1 MNDDLRALIDS
12 GDWFATIALP
22 SPSRSEDAAHRF
34 EVEWSNARRSLSE
47 RWLAGP
53 VDQLDAVMRDVAH
66 SGGEAVVIA
75 AAIDGGVVVET
86 LQEPIRHPMVAEGPL
101 PRLATIIESRQR
113 TVPHV
118 VVEADRA
125 GADITAFDGG
135 TVIERDQVEGDTEH
149 IHRGRFGGWSH
160 RRYQQRAE
168 NTWERNARDVAEM
181 VVEMAKRVDAQLVA
195 VAGDVRAQS
204 LVIDD
209 LPADVA
215 PRVVAIDAGDDAGI
229 AAEVVREL
237 STIVAAEATEL
248 SRSLRAG
255 CANGLATTDGDQVL
269 QALTEGRVEVLA
281 VHDDGGDGPT
291 VDDGPRLVD
300 AAIAGALRTDARI
313 VVIPDVAVLDGPV
326 AARFRW

>member
-1 MNDDLRALIDS
+1 MNEDLRALIDT
-12 GDWFATIALP
+12 GDWFATIAMP

-34 EVEWSNARRSLSE
+34 AIEWSNARRSLSE

-53 VDQLDAVMRDVAH
+53 VEQLDAVMRDVVH
-66 SGGEAVVIA
+66 GGGEAVVIV
-75 AAIDGGVVVET
+75 AAIGGVTLVET
-86 LQEPIRHPMVAEGPL
+86 LEEPIRHPLVAEGPL
-101 PRLATIIESRQR
+101 PRLATIIEARQR
-113 TVPHV
+113 TIPHV

-125 GADITAFDGG
+125 GASITAFDGG

-149 IHRGRFGGWSH
+149 IHRGQFGGWSQ
-160 RRYQQRAE
+160 RRFQQRAE
-168 NTWERNARDVAEM
+168 NTWERNAHDVAEVVAEM
-181 VVEMAKRVDAQLVA
+181 VKRVDAQLVA

-209 LPADVA
+209 LPAGIA
-215 PRVVAIDAGDDAGI
+215 PRVVALGAGDDAGI

-255 CANGLATTDGDQVL
+255 CANGLATTDAGAVMR
-269 QALTEGRVEVLA
+269 ALEEGRVEVLA
-281 VHDDGGDGPT
+281 VHDDGSDGPIT
-291 VDDGPRLVD
+291 DDGARLVD

-313 VVIPDVAVLDGPV
+313 VVIPGVAVLDGPV
-326 AARFRW
+326 GARLRW